1 MALFLGVLILGALT
15 ILQSAVLSHFPLLH
29 GQADLVMLAVIAW
42 SLQKRVQNAWHWGI
56 IGGLL
61 LGLVSALPGFVSMV
75 VYMLA
80 VGIAISLRQRVWQ
93 VPILAMFI
101 GVFIVTLIAHGIAVV
116 TLRVMGTSLSILDAI
131 NIITL
136 PSMILNLL
144 LSIPIYALLTD
155 LANWVY
161 PEQLEA

>member
-1 MALFLGVLILGALT
+1 MSIIIGILVLGSLT

-29 GQADLVMLAVIAW
+29 GLADPVVLAVIAW
-42 SLQKRVQNAWHWGI
+42 SLHKRVQNAWHWGI

-61 LGLVSALPGFVSMV
+61 LGLVSALPIVASMTI
-75 VYMLA
+75 YLMA
-80 VGIAISLRQRVWQ
+80 VGVAYFLRQRVWQ

-101 GVFIVTLIAHGIAVV
+101 GVFIVTLFAHTISLA
-116 TLRVMGTSLSILDAI
+116 TLRILGAPYSILDAI
-131 NIITL
+131 NIIAL

-161 PEQLEA
+161 PEPLEA